1 MRYWWVNQKQTNRYE
16 IAGGYLWSPKANRNG
31 ARNPFYETMREVAPG
46 DVVLSYFD
54 GHVAAIG
61 LARSYGYTAPKP
73 DEFGNRGAYW
83 DLIGWRVDVDF
94 TRLPV
99 PLRPANVM
107 DVLGPLM
114 PERYAPLRA
123 NGLGLQNL
131 YLTALPVPFAHAVLD
146 LLGPVARSIVDGHLV
161 TDHLHAPAIGLEE
174 WEDHEEEVV
183 RSDASVTDT
192 TRTAIIQARRGQ
204 GAFKLQVQRLEKRCR
219 ITGVERIEH
228 LRASHCKP
236 WRDATNDERL
246 DGENGLLLTPTIDH
260 LFDRG
265 FIGFENDGM
274 LIVSPVADR
283 GSLARMGIETER
295 VVNVGGFSSGQRA
308 YLDFHRDA
316 VLLKA
321 RTSLSE
327 MRSPRASG

>member
-31 ARNPFYETMREVAPG
+31 ARNHFYETMREVAPG
-46 DVVLSYFD
+46 DIVLSYFD
-54 GHVAAIG
+54 GHIAAIG
-61 LARSYGYTAPKP
+61 VARSYGYTAPKP

-94 TRLPV
+94 TRLAM

-114 PERYAPLRA
+114 PDRYAPLRA
-123 NGLGLQNL
+123 NGMGLQNL
-131 YLTALPVPFAHAVLD
+131 YLTALPQPFAEAVLD
-146 LLGPVARSIVDGHLV
+146 LLGPTARAIVDGHVLS
-161 TDHLHAPAIGLEE
+161 DHLQAPAIGLEE

-183 RSDASVTDT
+183 RNDRTVGDT

-204 GAFKLQVQRLEKRCR
+204 GAFKQEVQRLEKRCR
-219 ITGVERIEH
+219 VTGVDRIEH

-265 FIGFENDGM
+265 FIGFEDNGT
-274 LIVSPVADR
+274 LIVSPVAHR
-283 GSLARMGIETER
+283 ASLGRMGIETER
-295 VVNVGGFSSGQRA
+295 VVNVGSFSSGQRA
-308 YLDFHRDA
+308 YLGFHREA

-321 RTSLSE
+321 RV
-327 MRSPRASG
+327 